1 MSESISIETVFKK
14 QLTNLFIKLIGEQA
28 YSDVLSGQDITDE
41 LVAKAE
47 NRVKRA
53 TGRVKSGMGGGL
65 QLFESLIK
73 EHDLVYIGPT
83 YFDYICEES
92 RLVNGK
98 AMLVP
103 HWQNDEFIGF
113 VDHDTDRD
121 EPGDP
126 FFVNRE
132 DYLAANKPVS
142 VDVFDMY
149 EFHYGENVLFRN
161 KRYAIADFVL
171 GEHGVIFEYVLID
184 RSGNVCT
191 AYPQQLKRFPL
202 PELLYR

>member
-14 QLTNLFIKLIGEQA
+14 QLTELFIKLIGEQA
-28 YSDVLSGQDITDE
+28 YSDVLSGHVGTDE
-41 LVAKAE
+41 LAAKAE
-47 NRVKRA
+47 ARAKRA
-53 TGRVKSGMGGGL
+53 VDRVNSGLGGGL

-83 YFDYICEES
+83 YFDYVGEEGH
-92 RLVNGK
+92 LVNGK
-98 AMLVP
+98 PMLVP
-103 HWQNDEFIGF
+103 YWQNDEFIGF
-113 VDHDTDRD
+113 VDHDTSRD

-132 DYLAANKPVS
+132 DYLAADKPVD
-142 VDVFDMY
+142 VDAFDLC
-149 EFHYGENVLFRN
+149 EFSYGDNVLFRN
-161 KRYAIADFVL
+161 KRYAIADFL
-171 GEHGVIFEYVLID
+171 SGPNGVVFEYVLID

-202 PELLYR
+202 PKLLYR

>member
-28 YSDVLSGQDITDE
+28 RSDVLAGCAISDE
-41 LVAKAE
+41 LLAKAE
-47 NRVKRA
+47 TRAKRA
-53 TGRVKSGMGGGL
+53 ADRVNSGLGGGL

-73 EHDLVYIGPT
+73 EHDLVYIGHT
-83 YFDYICEES
+83 YFDYVGEEGY
-92 RLVNGK
+92 LVNGK
-98 AMLVP
+98 PMLVP

-113 VDHDTDRD
+113 VDHDTSRD

-132 DYLAANKPVS
+132 DYLAADKPVD
-142 VDVFDMY
+142 VEVFDMH

-161 KRYAIADFVL
+161 KRYVIADFVS
-171 GEHGVIFEYVLID
+171 GDHGVVFEYILID
-184 RSGNVCT
+184 RNGNVCT

-202 PELLYR
+202 PELFYR